1 MCLHHGYVKCVYSNN
16 EDKLKWY
23 KVMDELKQFLTKEE
37 YASVLEL
44 ARFMI
49 MPDPTRFVELTRQ
62 DGVKFIV
69 HSNEKCGHHKV
80 HVHIECGD
88 AEYVLS
94 IPEANILAASGKIS
108 KFKLKKAQEYVK
120 DNSAFFAEGWNKYTN
135 WIKISA

>member
-1 MCLHHGYVKCVYSNN
+1 M
-16 EDKLKWY
+16 E
-23 KVMDELKQFLTKEE
+23 ELKLFLTEDE
-37 YASVLEL
+37 YKSVMEL

-49 MPDPTRFVELTRQ
+49 MPDPTQFVQLAKQ

-69 HSNEKCGHHKV
+69 HPDEQCGHHKA
-80 HVHIECGD
+80 HVHIQCAD

-94 IPEANILAASGKIS
+94 IPEGDVLVGSGKIS

-135 WIKISA
+135 GIKISA

>member
-1 MCLHHGYVKCVYSNN
+1 MKCVYSNN

-62 DGVKFIV
+62 D
-69 HSNEKCGHHKV
+69 KV